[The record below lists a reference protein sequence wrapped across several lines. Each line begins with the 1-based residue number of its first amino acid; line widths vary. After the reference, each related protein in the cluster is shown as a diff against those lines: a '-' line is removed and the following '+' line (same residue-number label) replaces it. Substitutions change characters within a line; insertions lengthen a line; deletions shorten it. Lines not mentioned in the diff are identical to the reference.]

1 MQVLS
6 KNIYVGP
13 SVYAKFPVIRYV
25 IDIGALEYWPSV
37 KLGKG
42 FVEGL
47 INALPSLETHGCSYG
62 VKGGFIRRLREGEG
76 TWIGHI
82 WEHATLELQNIA
94 GADVSFGKT
103 RLVKGAK
110 PGLYNMI
117 FEYKQ
122 EDVGL
127 RASTLAKELLLH
139 LLPDEVKSQMT
150 NEIPKDFDFEHEKI
164 AFIKFAQSKQF
175 GPSTQSLIDAAV
187 KRGIPYIRLNNH
199 SLVQLGH
206 GKYQQRIRATITSQT
221 NDIAVD
227 ISCDKG
233 ETNNLLGALGLPV
246 PKQYLVRYEDDA
258 VLSAN
263 KLGYPVVVKPLDGNH
278 GRGIS
283 IDLKSDEAVKVAFG
297 VAKEVSTSVLIEKFI
312 TGFDHRMCVVAGKLV
327 AVAKRIPGHVIG
339 DGKHTIKE
347 LVDIVNEDPRRGV
360 GHEKVLTR
368 LELDYQAKTLITNAG
383 YKVDT
388 VLKSGE
394 LLYLRDTANLS
405 TGGTAIDVTDIVHP
419 DNRDMAQRAVLA
431 VGLDVGGVDF
441 LSPDISQS
449 YLDVGGAV
457 CEINAAPGFRM
468 HVHPSEGTPRDVAGA
483 VMDML
488 FPNPNEAR
496 IPIAAITGTNGKTTT
511 SRMVAHMWKLA
522 GKIVGLTTTDGIYV
536 NGRLTVEGDTTG
548 PVSARMILRDP
559 SVDLA
564 VFETAR
570 GGLLRSG
577 LGYDYCN
584 VGACINIS
592 EDHLGNRGIDTLSD
606 LAGIKRVVIEASTD
620 TAVLNADDIE
630 CLKMSAYTKAKKIVY
645 VTANSEHGLV
655 KEHIRSGGCAITL
668 EHGVNGSMI
677 TIYDNNVLMH
687 VLWTHLIPATIE
699 GKAMHNV
706 QNAMFAVAIC
716 YSMDMSLD
724 DIKNGLLTF
733 TTNYSHVPG
742 RLNIFDEYPFKV
754 LMDYA
759 HNPAAIKAIGEL
771 VQKIDVRG
779 VRTVVIGAPGDRRDE
794 DIQGLSAIAAK
805 CFDNFI
811 IKEDADLRGR
821 SSGEVSLLIKNALL
835 NSGVKKSAIAVFLSE
850 KEAINNALENA
861 KAGDLVTVLVEN
873 VRLGWKQIIHFK
885 DGKTYLNDAKNH
897 LDNQS
902 VNIKS
907 ELSAELNA
915 LIKNSMVSDGRGVR
929 LGKLEEASD

>member
-25 IDIGALEYWPSV
+25 IDIGVLEYWPSV
-37 KLGKG
+37 KLGKD
-42 FVEGL
+42 FIDGL
-47 INALPSLETHGCSYG
+47 INALPSLESHGCSYREN
-62 VKGGFIRRLREGEG
+62 GGFIRRLREGEG
-76 TWIGHI
+76 TWIGHV
-82 WEHATLELQNIA
+82 WEHTTLELQNIA

-103 RLVKGAK
+103 RLVQGAK
-110 PGLYNMI
+110 PGLYNMV

-127 RASTLAKELLLH
+127 RASILAKELLLH
-139 LLPDEVKSQMT
+139 LLPDEVKSQIT
-150 NEIPKDFDFEHEKI
+150 NEIPQDFDFDREKI

-175 GPSTQSLIDAAV
+175 GPSTQSLIDAAI

-258 VLSAN
+258 VLYAN

-283 IDLKSDEAVKVAFG
+283 IDLKSDEAIKVAFG

-312 TGFDHRMCVVAGKLV
+312 TGFDHRMCVVDGKLV

-339 DGKHTIKE
+339 DGKHTIRE

-360 GHEKVLTR
+360 GHEKALTR
-368 LELDYQAKTLITNAG
+368 LELDYQAKTLITKSG

-388 VLKSGE
+388 VLKPGE

-419 DNRDMAQRAVLA
+419 DNRDMAERAVLA

-441 LSPDISQS
+441 LSPDISKS
-449 YLDVGGAV
+449 YLEVGGAI

-468 HVHPSEGTPRDVAGA
+468 HVHPSEGKPRDVAGA

-496 IPIAAITGTNGKTTT
+496 IPIVAITGTNGKTTT
-511 SRMVAHMWKLA
+511 SRIVAHMWKLT

-584 VGACINIS
+584 VGACINVT
-592 EDHLGNRGIDTLSD
+592 EDHLGNRGIDTISD
-606 LAGIKRVVIEASTD
+606 LASIKRVVIESSTD

-645 VTANSEHGLV
+645 VTANSEHSLV
-655 KEHIRSGGCAITL
+655 KEHIRSGGSAITL
-668 EHGVNGSMI
+668 EHGINGSMI
-677 TIYDNNVLMH
+677 TIYDNHVLMH

-716 YSMDMSLD
+716 YSMGMSLD
-724 DIKNGLLTF
+724 DIKNGLLSF

-759 HNPAAIKAIGEL
+759 HNPAAVRAVGEL

-779 VRTVVIGAPGDRRDE
+779 TRSLVIGAPGDRRDE
-794 DIQGLSAIAAK
+794 DIKDLSAIAANY
-805 CFDNFI
+805 FDDFI

-821 SSGEVSLLIKNALL
+821 EISEVASLIKNALL
-835 NSGVKKSAIAVFLSE
+835 NSGVKQSAITIVLNE
-850 KEAINNALENA
+850 ELAITHALENA
-861 KAGDLVTVLVEN
+861 TDGDLVTVLVDN
-873 VRLGWKQIIHFK
+873 VQLGWKQIIDFK
-885 DGKTYLNDAKNH
+885 GGKTYLHDAKNN
-897 LDNQS
+897 LDTQ
-902 VNIKS
+902 NIEVKS
-907 ELSAELNA
+907 ELSTELNT
-915 LIKNSMVSDGRGVR
+915 LIKNSMINDGRGVR
-929 LGKLEEASD
+929 LGKIEEASD